1 MCFCVYAYLDEEIV
15 VVLLAVCRNSGFSAA
30 TRASSASSAFV
41 CVCLRELHLFGN
53 QTGST

>member
-1 MCFCVYAYLDEEIV
+1 MDAYLDEEIV

-30 TRASSASSAFV
+30 MRASSASSASSAFV

-53 QTGST
+53 QIGSS